1 MNFCTQSGGAAN
13 ADEIGGKA
21 LARFKHRR
29 LLPLILDRIAKLE
42 ENVTNITAERDDLS
56 AKLEAAELAYNILRT
71 EYNNFRKNPGNTRP
85 AKVPHCKSCKS
96 CKRTEVAVG
105 KVVFSCERMDGKQ
118 IFVGEG
124 RTSPKWCPLRGIMA
138 LGEAS
143 AVAADAIKPATDAVR
158 KFAREAAL

>member
-1 MNFCTQSGGAAN
+1 MKLKQFFQRIFCK
-13 ADEIGGKA
+13 D
-21 LARFKHRR
+21 L
-29 LLPLILDRIAKLE
+29 LDRVAKLE

-71 EYNNFRKNPGNTRP
+71 EYDNFSKNPGNTRP

-105 KVVFSCERMDGKQ
+105 KVVFSCERMGGKQ

-143 AVAADAIKPATDAVR
+143 AVAADALKSATAAVK
-158 KFAREAAL
+158 KFAKEAEL